1 MILVLPMLF
10 EIFGFSSFAMPLRG
24 IISGVEFR
32 ELKIKELMWSAPCF
46 FIFVFILTTIYTH
59 DSGNFSWKKK
69 IIINLGIAIL
79 FYLFSPFIIHGP
91 GNFSGIVFNP
101 GPPAEL
107 FNGPG
112 DLPER
117 NPVNDL
123 LNFRRIVEILFVLA
137 TTGMLGKIF
146 ELSRQRELIKVEN
159 EKLRAEN
166 LQSQYNLLLH
176 QMNPHFFFNSM
187 NSLST
192 LVREG
197 RKNAALRYIG
207 ELSNTFRYVMQSS
220 NREMVTLEEE
230 LNSLSAYCY
239 MLLVRFEG
247 KLFFNIDVEE
257 SLMKMML
264 PVLSLQ
270 PLIEN
275 VVKHNAITV
284 SNPLT
289 VNVTGRQDGHLVVSN
304 MIVPRQD
311 KPDHIGIG
319 LQNLENRYKLLS
331 GEQIT
336 IEDDGKEFIVT
347 LPLKNEMKDEN
358 TDNRR

>member
-1 MILVLPMLF
+1 MIF
-10 EIFGFSSFAMPLRG
+10 EIFGFSSFGVPHSAMQPGPAFRADK
-24 IISGVEFR
+24 IR
-32 ELKIKELMWSAPCF
+32 ELTWSAPWF
-46 FIFVFILTTIYTH
+46 FVFVFVLTTVYTLEAR
-59 DSGNFSWKKK
+59 NISWTKK
-69 IIINLGIAIL
+69 IILNTLIAII
-79 FYLFSPFIIHGP
+79 FYLFSPLIMHGP
-91 GNFSGIVFNP
+91 GNIFGATVNSMMP
-101 GPPAEL
+101 GPP
-107 FNGPG
+107 FNGPMRP
-112 DLPER
+112 DRSPFA
-117 NPVNDL
+117 DL
-123 LNFRRIVEILFVLA
+123 LNFRRIVEIFFVLV
-137 TTGMLGKIF
+137 TTGMLGRIF

-166 LQSQYNLLLH
+166 LQSQYNLLLN

-197 RKNAALRYIG
+197 RKAAALRYIG
-207 ELSNTFRYVMQSS
+207 EMSNTFRYVMQSS
-220 NREMVTLEEE
+220 TREMVSLEEE
-230 LNSLSAYCY
+230 INSLSAYCY

-247 KLFFNIDVEE
+247 KIFFNIDVEG

-275 VVKHNAITV
+275 VVKHNAITAGD
-284 SNPLT
+284 PIT
-289 VNVTGRQDGHLVVSN
+289 VNVAGRKDGYLVISN
-304 MIVPRQD
+304 RIIPRHD

-319 LQNLENRYKLLS
+319 LKNLANRYKLLS

-347 LPLKNEMKDEN
+347 LPLKNEGTDEN
-358 TDNRR
+358 TYN